1 MYMYIFIIPP
11 LPEGGGG
18 YTVLPLSV
26 CPSFRPSKIFFVA
39 FFSVTVDGRNL
50 IFGHKLHIGTPYRG
64 KRFWTKFTTVTVNNE
79 TISTKKN
86 NILYDIGKMQVL
98 AWDRH
103 KNVTGLN
110 WLIST
115 LYCFTYMVMT
125 FV

>member
-1 MYMYIFIIPP
+1 
-11 LPEGGGG
+11 
-18 YTVLPLSV
+18 
-26 CPSFRPSKIFFVA
+26 
-39 FFSVTVDGRNL
+39 
-50 IFGHKLHIGTPYRG
+50 
-64 KRFWTKFTTVTVNNE
+64 VNNE